1 MRPVYN
7 MAGLFLFF
15 TQNEYGLFIS
25 LHDFMYICCNQV
37 GFI

>member
-15 TQNEYGLFIS
+15 TQNEYGLFIPLHDFDLS
-25 LHDFMYICCNQV
+25 LHDK
-37 GFI
+37 